1 MTEGHAR
8 ALPRGHRKGNC
19 ERRCPSAGDVDGAL
33 KVSVRAGSGA
43 PELLCAA
50 FYDPGK
56 VT

>member
-33 KVSVRAGSGA
+33 KVSVRAGSVA